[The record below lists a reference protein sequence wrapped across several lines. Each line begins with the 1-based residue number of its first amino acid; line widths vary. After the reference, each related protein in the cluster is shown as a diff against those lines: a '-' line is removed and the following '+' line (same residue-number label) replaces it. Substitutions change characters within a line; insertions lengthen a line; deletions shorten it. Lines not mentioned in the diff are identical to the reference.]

1 MLKPSL
7 ARGELQCIGATTLD
21 EYRQHIEKDSALE
34 RRFAPVYVDEPDI
47 DDSIAILRGLRT
59 RYEEHHDVVFEDD
72 ALVQAVKLSHRYVTD
87 RRLPDKAIDLIDEAA
102 AKLRVAF
109 YSMPS
114 SLKEMKVELEQLVAA
129 EEEAWANRD
138 YENAAEVKTER
149 ARLEGQFQEEVGK
162 WHEDAGLDEIVDA
175 DDIADIISAWT
186 GIPIKSMLETESE
199 KLLHMEDSLR
209 ERIVG
214 QGRAVEAVSDAIR
227 RARSGL
233 KDPRRP
239 IGTFLFLGPT
249 GVGKTELAKALAGFM
264 FDDDDALLR
273 VDMSEYRE
281 PHTVSR
287 LFGAP
292 PGYVGYD
299 QGGQLTEQV
308 RRRPYQVILFDEIE
322 KAHPEVW
329 NSLLQ
334 ILEDGRLTDGQGR
347 TVDFRNTVV
356 IMTSNIGAQ
365 VVKRGPLGF
374 ATPEFDESAYSES
387 EYSNQLKRLFRPEF
401 LNRIDE
407 IIVFESLTQEEIQKI
422 VLLLM
427 GDISERM
434 EEMGFSV
441 ELTDEA
447 ARHLG
452 EIGYDPSYGARPMRR
467 LLQRRVENELSKRL
481 LKGEYATGDHVVV
494 DYDPDLEG
502 ESKLTFTKVE
512 QEPILV
518 DLPVNSDQEADNSE
532 R

>member
-1 MLKPSL
+1 MPEQKTATL
-7 ARGELQCIGATTLD
+7 A
-21 EYRQHIEKDSALE
+21 
-34 RRFAPVYVDEPDI
+34 
-47 DDSIAILRGLRT
+47 AIFSEVL
-59 RYEEHHDVVFEDD
+59 
-72 ALVQAVKLSHRYVTD
+72 
-87 RRLPDKAIDLIDEAA
+87 
-102 AKLRVAF
+102 
-109 YSMPS
+109 
-114 SLKEMKVELEQLVAA
+114 
-129 EEEAWANRD
+129 AN
-138 YENAAEVKTER
+138 
-149 ARLEGQFQEEVGK
+149 
-162 WHEDAGLDEIVDA
+162 
-175 DDIADIISAWT
+175 
-186 GIPIKSMLETESE
+186 
-199 KLLHMEDSLR
+199 
-209 ERIVG
+209 
-214 QGRAVEAVSDAIR
+214 
-227 RARSGL
+227 
-233 KDPRRP
+233 
-239 IGTFLFLGPT
+239 
-249 GVGKTELAKALAGFM
+249 LAFM
-264 FDDDDALLR
+264 FDDDEALLR

-281 PHTVSR
+281 AHSVSR

-356 IMTSNIGAQ
+356 IMTSNIGASA
-365 VVKRGPLGF
+365 VKSGPLGF
-374 ATPEFDESAYSES
+374 TTPEFDEGEYTES

-407 IIVFESLTQEEIQKI
+407 IIVFESLTQDEIHEI
-422 VLLLM
+422 VKLLM

-434 EEMGFSV
+434 EDMGFSV

-447 ARHLG
+447 AHYLG
-452 EIGYDPSYGARPMRR
+452 EIGYDPSYGARPLRR

-502 ESKLTFTKVE
+502 ESKLTFTKAE

-518 DLPVNSDQEADNSE
+518 DLPLNSNQEADSS
-532 R
+532 